1 MDIAYILPPLLITIS
16 VIGLWF
22 ARQMPNEPSTVIDK
36 MVVTVAKNLT
46 KGPIKQKSIIMPLT
60 SMIPVLI
67 PEGEI
72 TDVEVKIENML
83 LCEELPMVP
92 IVIKDFWIAPGTRLS
107 IAVHKTLDGEIVR
120 IERI

>member
-36 MVVTVAKNLT
+36 MVVIVTTNLT
-46 KGPIKQKSIIMPLT
+46 EQPRKQKSIIMPLT

-67 PEGEI
+67 PDGEI
-72 TDVEVKIENML
+72 TEVEVKVENVL
-83 LCEELPMVP
+83 LCAEFPMLP
-92 IVIKDFWIAPGTRLS
+92 IVIKDYWIAPGTRMI
-107 IAVHKTLDGEIVR
+107 IAVHKTLDGEILR